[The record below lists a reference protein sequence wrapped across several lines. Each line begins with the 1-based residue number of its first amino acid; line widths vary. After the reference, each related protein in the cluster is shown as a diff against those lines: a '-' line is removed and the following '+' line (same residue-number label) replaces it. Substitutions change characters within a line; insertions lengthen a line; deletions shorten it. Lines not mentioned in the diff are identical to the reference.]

1 VRREFVILPG
11 FEQQWRSCRLTDENL
26 REVEWF
32 LCQHP
37 DFGDIITETGGLRK
51 LRWAAQA
58 RGKRGGV
65 RILYIDFSSYEK
77 IFFITVYPKN
87 VKADLTQD
95 EKKLVRILINELEQE
110 LKRK

>member
-1 VRREFVILPG
+1 MRREFVILPG
-11 FEQQWRSCRLTDENL
+11 FEQQWRSCRLTEENL

-51 LRWAAQA
+51 LRWSAQG

-65 RILYIDFSSYEK
+65 RIL
-77 IFFITVYPKN
+77 VYPKN

-95 EKKLVRILINELEQE
+95 EKKVVRILINDLEHE